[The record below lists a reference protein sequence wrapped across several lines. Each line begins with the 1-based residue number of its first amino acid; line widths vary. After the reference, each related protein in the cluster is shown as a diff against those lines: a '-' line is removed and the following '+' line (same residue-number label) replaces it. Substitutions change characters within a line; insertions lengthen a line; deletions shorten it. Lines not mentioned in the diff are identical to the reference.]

1 MPDQTLEELEQ
12 TDGGR
17 MAARLRVQNRKRKL
31 IFAGLILLCLL
42 YAAWLL
48 SNDVIWQSWLYII
61 LSYALIFMMK
71 ACMKRIHDPLNR
83 DCDPYLA
90 QEAYAYY
97 YVKGKIEKRP
107 RTREIY
113 VVLFARCKALQ
124 GDTKEAL
131 TLLGG
136 VDRKKLPGSWLCV
149 YYDVMRICYD
159 ISNDRE
165 ALLRL
170 CGELDSII
178 CGKIMSGKAKRTLK
192 RERERIDLSLSMDKG
207 DLEIYRRLSGKRR
220 WRKGTEL
227 QRVINRYTDAKACVI
242 QNDLKGAREHCRYI
256 AEHGGRL
263 VFVELARRM
272 QPG

>member
-1 MPDQTLEELEQ
+1 MPDKTLEELKQ
-12 TDGGR
+12 TEGG
-17 MAARLRVQNRKRKL
+17 MLAAGLRAQNRKLKL
-31 IFAGLILLCLL
+31 IFAGLIFLCLL

-48 SNDVIWQSWLYII
+48 SHHMVWQSWPYII

-71 ACMKRIHDPLNR
+71 SCMLRVHEPLNR

-227 QRVINRYTDAKACVI
+227 QRVINRYTDAKACVM
-242 QNDLKGAREHCRYI
+242 QNDLKGAQEHCRYI

-263 VFVELARRM
+263 VFVELAERII
-272 QPG
+272 

>member
-159 ISNDRE
+159 ISNDR
-165 ALLRL
+165 
-170 CGELDSII
+170 D
-178 CGKIMSGKAKRTLK
+178 
-192 RERERIDLSLSMDKG
+192 
-207 DLEIYRRLSGKRR
+207 
-220 WRKGTEL
+220 RKS
-227 QRVINRYTDAKACVI
+227 VV
-242 QNDLKGAREHCRYI
+242 
-256 AEHGGRL
+256 
-263 VFVELARRM
+263 
-272 QPG
+272 